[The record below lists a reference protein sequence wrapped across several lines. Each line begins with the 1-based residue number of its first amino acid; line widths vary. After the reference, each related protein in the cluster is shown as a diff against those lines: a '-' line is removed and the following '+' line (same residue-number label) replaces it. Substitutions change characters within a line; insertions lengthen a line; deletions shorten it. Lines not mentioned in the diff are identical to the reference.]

1 MKLEKLESLP
11 PPPGV
16 IGSLRAGFDVVSSH
30 VWLIFLPIVLDVF
43 LWLGPRLSVGDLYAS
58 VVSSTLEIMRTR
70 PFPVQDMQT
79 FAESTTTVADFLNK
93 FNWLSW
99 VRTFPVGI
107 SSIEAFGLPK
117 ELPLQTP
124 LGLQDV
130 VQASSLIHWLG
141 WTILFCLAGWVLGS
155 LYFRWVSM
163 TALGEEEAGISPVR
177 AIIQTIVLSVI
188 WIAGLMIVILP
199 ISFVLGL
206 LALIS
211 PALSNGVLFVL
222 LILSYWLIV
231 PLFFMPHGIF
241 ARKQN
246 ALYSMITS
254 LRMSRFTLPTS
265 GMFVF
270 CVFLLTR
277 GLDYL
282 WKVPENDSWMTLVGI
297 AGHAFITTALLAASF
312 VYYRDMNA
320 WLQTVFDKMQQ
331 KQGMPTQQV

>member
-30 VWLIFLPIVLDVF
+30 IWLIFLPIVLDVF
-43 LWLGPRLSVGDLYAS
+43 LWLGPRLSVGDLYSS

-70 PFPVQDMQT
+70 PFPVQDIQT
-79 FAESTTTVADFLNK
+79 FAESTTTVTDFLNK

-130 VQASSLIHWLG
+130 VQISSLIQWLG
-141 WTILFCLAGWVLGS
+141 WTTLLCLLGWVAGS
-155 LYFRWVSM
+155 LYFRWVSE
-163 TALGEEEAGISPVR
+163 TTLGEEEAGISPSR
-177 AIIQTIVLSVI
+177 AILQTFVLSVI

-206 LALIS
+206 LAFVS

-241 ARKQN
+241 ARRQN
-246 ALYSMITS
+246 AFYSVFTS
-254 LRMSRFTLPTS
+254 WRMARFTLPTS
-265 GMFVF
+265 GMFVLSA
-270 CVFLLTR
+270 LLLSQ
-277 GLDYL
+277 GLNYL
-282 WKVPENDSWMTLVGI
+282 WSVPQSDSWMTLVGI
-297 AGHAFITTALLAASF
+297 GGHAFITTAILAASF
-312 VYYRDMNA
+312 VYYRDMNI
-320 WLQTVFDKMQQ
+320 WLQTVFEQWQ
-331 KQGMPTQQV
+331 KSHSVPTQHA

>member
-1 MKLEKLESLP
+1 MKLEKPETLP
-11 PPPGV
+11 SPPNI

-30 VWLIFLPIVLDVF
+30 VWLIFMPIALDVF
-43 LWLGPRLSVGDLYAS
+43 LWLGPRLGTGNVFSAF
-58 VVSSTLEIMRTR
+58 VSSMLELMKTQ
-70 PFPVQDMQT
+70 PLPAKDVQRFT
-79 FAESTTTVADFLNK
+79 ESTSMVTDFFTN

-107 SSIEAFGLPK
+107 PSLEAFGLPK

-124 LGLQDV
+124 LGLQEV
-130 VQASSLIHWLG
+130 IQISSPLYWFG
-141 WTILFCLAGWVLGS
+141 WTILLCLAGWVVGS
-155 LYFRWVSM
+155 VYFRWVSV
-163 TALGEEEAGISPVR
+163 TALGEEEAGISSLR
-177 AIIQTIVLSVI
+177 ALIQTIVLSVI
-188 WIAGLMIVILP
+188 WAVGLIMIFFP
-199 ISFVLGL
+199 ISLALGL
-206 LALIS
+206 LNLIS
-211 PALSNGVLFVL
+211 PTVSNGVLFVF
-222 LILSYWLIV
+222 LILSYWLVV

-246 ALYSMITS
+246 ALYSMFTS

-282 WKVPENDSWMTLVGI
+282 WKVPGNDSWMTLVGI

-320 WLQTVFDKMQQ
+320 WLQTVSEKMQQ
-331 KQGMPTQQV
+331 KQGMPTQQA

>member
-43 LWLGPRLSVGDLYAS
+43 LWLGPRLSIRDIYSSFISRMLEFMS
-58 VVSSTLEIMRTR
+58 VR
-70 PFPVQDMQT
+70 PFSDQDVKT
-79 FAESTTTVADFLNK
+79 LTDSVEIFGR
-93 FNWLSW
+93 FNWFSW
-99 VRTFPVGI
+99 VRTFPVGVP
-107 SSIEAFGLPK
+107 SIEAFGLPK

-130 VQASSLIHWLG
+130 IQISSLIHWLG
-141 WTILFCLAGWVLGS
+141 WTTLLCLAGWILGS
-155 LYFRWVSM
+155 VYFRWVSV
-163 TALGEEEAGISPVR
+163 TTLGGEEAGISPLR
-177 AIIQTIVLSVI
+177 ALIQTIVLSVI
-188 WIAGLMIVILP
+188 WAVVLMMIFFP
-199 ISFVLGL
+199 ISLVFGL
-206 LALIS
+206 LNLIS
-211 PALSNGVLFVL
+211 PAVSNVVLFVF
-222 LILSYWLIV
+222 LILSYWLII

-246 ALYSMITS
+246 ALYSMFTS

-277 GLDYL
+277 GLDFL
-282 WKVPENDSWMTLVGI
+282 WKIPGNDSWMTLVGI

-312 VYYRDMNA
+312 VFYRDMNA